1 MTKCYVCHLCLLC
14 IAQSGA
20 PPLVAMGQFP
30 ITWNQNNCV
39 GLWFNISHIGGD
51 ALFKL
56 VLYFFVEQSAFII
69 WDLSFFF
76 MEQSAFIIS
85 TRFIIFLVS
94 KFALVLM
101 KSFKFINNNNNS

>member
-1 MTKCYVCHLCLLC
+1 MSVICALC

-20 PPLVAMGQFP
+20 PPLVAVGQFP

-39 GLWFNISHIGGD
+39 GLCNILHIGGD

-69 WDLSFFF
+69 WDKS
-76 MEQSAFIIS
+76 
-85 TRFIIFLVS
+85 
-94 KFALVLM
+94 LVLILG
-101 KSFKFINNNNNS
+101 F